1 MILPVIDNSVDNE
14 KLLQHNA
21 IALSRPTAKFAI
33 MNTPLLFDYFRSS
46 ACYRVRIALNL
57 KGVAY
62 TAVPTSL
69 LKGEHKAAE
78 YMARNPQGLVPM
90 LSIDGHDLTQSLAI
104 IDYLDAKFPEPP
116 MVSSDPA
123 QRAHQLA
130 QALIIA
136 ADIHPVNNLRI
147 LQYLKSEMG
156 QGQAV
161 VDAWYRHW
169 IVEGFSALETTA
181 PEVGLFGGAQ
191 PNLVDVCLVPQMAN
205 ARRFDTPL
213 DAFPKLLRIDAA
225 LTEIDAFKAAHPD
238 AVEPD

>member
-1 MILPVIDNSVDNE
+1 MDNE

-21 IALSRPTAKFAI
+21 IALSRLRARLQN

-69 LKGEHKAAE
+69 LEGEHKVEE
-78 YMARNPQGLVPM
+78 YVARNPQGFVPM

-123 QRAHQLA
+123 TRAHQLA
-130 QALIIA
+130 QALIIV

-147 LQYLKSEMG
+147 LKYLKGEMA
-156 QGQAV
+156 QGQEAV
-161 VDAWYRHW
+161 DVWYRHW
-169 IVEGFSALETTA
+169 IVEGFSALEAMA
-181 PEVGLFGGAQ
+181 PHEGLFGGAQ

-213 DAFPKLLRIDAA
+213 DAFPKLVRIDAA